1 MKIFYA
7 ELEENKT
14 ENISRAELKAL
25 QSDIGRKIVK
35 YVSKNIYNIADT
47 TLIEENSK
55 PKFLNSDVQ
64 FSISHSNKI
73 VAVAFD
79 NFPVGLDVEYMKER
93 DFKRL
98 SGHYGINATD
108 KIGFYKQWTQLE
120 AKIKIQADIKN
131 TYTDIFEENYMLTAA
146 SSSPNDLIIEFKKI
160 YLN

>member
-35 YVSKNIYNIADT
+35 YAGKNIYNIADT